1 MVKGVPTKI
10 FVTLS
15 GFWVLRVW
23 GKSFSESVKKRKLL
37 TKIFF
42 SGNFEW
48 SSKNLWKMMSAGVKK
63 CNIKQEIKDLV
74 AVSYN
79 FFKKYIHSKVEK
91 YSVKKSCIFHLILVD
106 IPSILI
112 LSVKSKGMGL
122 AWQNLLSMTQVIC
135 W

>member
-1 MVKGVPTKI
+1 MI
-10 FVTLS
+10 
-15 GFWVLRVW
+15 
-23 GKSFSESVKKRKLL
+23 
-37 TKIFF
+37 
-42 SGNFEW
+42 
-48 SSKNLWKMMSAGVKK
+48 SAGVKK

-112 LSVKSKGMGL
+112 LSVKSREMEL
-122 AWQNLLSMTQVIC
+122 P
-135 W
+135 